1 MPKQTKQVTAVY
13 LDFESLKAL
22 TDRGIYQRFRYVC
35 SLQRKSPV
43 PKNIKHNAYRVSRNE
58 RLITVHLLWCT
69 SKDDPGTEE
78 FRFSFAPGPRFA

>member
-13 LDFESLKAL
+13 LDFDQLKTL
-22 TDRGIYQRFRYVC
+22 NDREIYQRFALVC
-35 SLQRKSPV
+35 RLQRKSLV
-43 PKNIKHNAYRVSRNE
+43 PKNTKHNAYLVSRNE

-69 SKDDPGTEE
+69 SKDDLGTEV